1 MVVAEEIF
9 SEIKVLHAGLESLG
23 RKGVLQRVREQR
35 RLERR
40 RGKKRT
46 ATA

>member
-1 MVVAEEIF
+1 MAVAGEIF
-9 SEIKVLHAGLESLG
+9 EEIKVLYAGLESLG
-23 RKGVLQRVREQR
+23 RKGVLARVREQR

-40 RGKKRT
+40 GKKHA

>member
-1 MVVAEEIF
+1 
-9 SEIKVLHAGLESLG
+9 SLG

-40 RGKKRT
+40 GKKRT